1 MKQTE
6 QKPLHALALNESGVV
21 SEIAPECQLRSRLR
35 SLGLCE
41 GVRVTAVLR
50 SPFGDPV
57 AYEADGVLLALRK
70 RDCEGITV
78 QTEGGL

>member
-1 MKQTE
+1 MKKLKYCLPAALQ
-6 QKPLHALALNESGVV
+6 LFGMAFALAEAG
-21 SEIAPECQLRSRLR
+21 
-35 SLGLCE
+35 E